1 MEMEQKDCSLK
12 VDKLHEK
19 HGWIATEKQLFGKSG
34 TDYDFSTSDPYKSR
48 EELDKLQAEQSR
60 FAIFTNLLFEC
71 PLCFIQL
78 HLAYMEIIY
87 LLVTYAI
94 DRVIILALRRG

>member
-12 VDKLHEK
+12 VDKLLEK

-34 TDYDFSTSDPYKSR
+34 TDYDFSNSDPYKSK

-60 FAIFTNLLFEC
+60 FATFTNLVFLSAHYVSYV
-71 PLCFIQL
+71 QL
-78 HLAYMEIIY
+78 HLAYMEASY
-87 LLVTYAI
+87 LLGNLCY
-94 DRVIILALRRG
+94 

>member
-12 VDKLHEK
+12 VDKLLEK

-34 TDYDFSTSDPYKSR
+34 TDYDFSNSDPYKSK

-60 FAIFTNLLFEC
+60 FATFTNFGFFEC
-71 PLCFIQL
+71 PLCFICTVTFSLHGSQL
-78 HLAYMEIIY
+78 S
-87 LLVTYAI
+87 V
-94 DRVIILALRRG
+94 G